1 MSRVELK
8 GVNEDRLGDAG
19 INNKILFG
27 RLADAHSEQQTEKEV
42 APLIVARGDVQVK
55 CRSLILQG
63 GYACCALAFFLFFF
77 FALLLCKVR
86 MRLLTSKWRCK
97 GTAPPPSILSSSPF
111 LFLGW

>member
-63 GYACCALAFFLFFF
+63 GYACCALAFFLLQSADEIINIKVEMQRNSTPSLHPLFPPFFYF
-77 FALLLCKVR
+77 
-86 MRLLTSKWRCK
+86 
-97 GTAPPPSILSSSPF
+97 
-111 LFLGW
+111 